1 MINYLYIVVKMSNL
15 KQTFDVNLG
24 EKKSLLHSFIRFKSH
39 F

>member
-24 EKKSLLHSFIRFKSH
+24 EKKKFTA
-39 F
+39 

>member
-24 EKKSLLHSFIRFKSH
+24 EKKKKFTA
-39 F
+39 